1 MAFPVP
7 RTLSPSKVSS
17 FTDCAL
23 AFRFS
28 AIDRLP
34 EPPTVAATRGTFVHA
49 ALERLH
55 LLPAPERTPEAALAC
70 LDEAAAELRDHPEY
84 VDLGLTDDEAAAFH
98 AEAADLVRNYFQLE
112 DPRAVTA
119 IGLELKVEAEIDGI
133 RLRGIIDRLELDAD
147 GGLVV
152 TDYKTG
158 SVPSTQYERKRLSG
172 VHIYSLLCEQ
182 LLGRRPTAVQLLYL
196 KGPVAITT
204 VPTDRSTRGT
214 RRTLGAVW
222 QAVER
227 ACERED
233 FRPQRS
239 YLCDYCA
246 FQSYCP
252 SFGGDPDEARRLA
265 EQLAAERE
273 AALSADDDRVPAAG
287 AADDRPSPADD
298 DRVPAAGA
306 ADDRPSPADDDRV
319 PAAGAADSPPVAVPL
334 PSGRGALAAAAP
346 V

>member
-7 RTLSPSKVSS
+7 RSLSPSKVSS

-28 AIDRLP
+28 VIDRLP
-34 EPPTVAATRGTFVHA
+34 DPPTIATNRGTLVHA

-55 LLPAPERTPEAALAC
+55 LLAPAERTPAAARAC
-70 LDEAAAELRDHPEY
+70 LDAAATELRTDPEY
-84 VDLGLTDDEAAAFH
+84 LSLGLDDEAAAAFR
-98 AEAADLVRNYFQLE
+98 AEAAVLVDNYFRLE
-112 DPRAVTA
+112 DPTRVRA

-133 RLRGIIDRLELDAD
+133 RLRGIIDRLELDDD
-147 GGLVV
+147 GELVV

-158 SVPSTQYERKRLSG
+158 GAPTTQHERKRLSG

-182 LLGRRPTAVQLLYL
+182 LLGRRPRSVQLLYL
-196 KGPVAITT
+196 REPLALTT

-233 FRPQRS
+233 FRPQTSR
-239 YLCDYCA
+239 LCDFCA
-246 FQSYCP
+246 YQAYCP
-252 SFGGDPDEARRLA
+252 SYGGDPDEGRRLG
-265 EQLAAERE
+265 EE
-273 AALSADDDRVPAAG
+273 
-287 AADDRPSPADD
+287 
-298 DRVPAAGA
+298 
-306 ADDRPSPADDDRV
+306 
-319 PAAGAADSPPVAVPL
+319 
-334 PSGRGALAAAAP
+334 LAAAAEAERAAQAEP
-346 V
+346 DGSPALTGAAAG